1 MCFFPMWKLG
11 YTPKKENAEV
21 FYLKEKKNHQ
31 NNCNV
36 SPYQTYSICHYSK
49 ISKGVFHEDETSR
62 SNP

>member
-1 MCFFPMWKLG
+1 MWKLG

-36 SPYQTYSICHYSK
+36 SPYQTYSICH
-49 ISKGVFHEDETSR
+49 
-62 SNP
+62 